1 MRVRNINFWQQKI
14 FKEISKPVDKR
25 FKKFF
30 LPKNIEEELN
40 YEIALYFIF
49 FRNKNNHSNKLV
61 A

>member
-1 MRVRNINFWQQKI
+1 
-14 FKEISKPVDKR
+14 
-25 FKKFF
+25 

>member
-1 MRVRNINFWQQKI
+1 MRARNINFWQQKI

-25 FKKFF
+25 FKKLF

-49 FRNKNNHSNKLV
+49 FRKLV